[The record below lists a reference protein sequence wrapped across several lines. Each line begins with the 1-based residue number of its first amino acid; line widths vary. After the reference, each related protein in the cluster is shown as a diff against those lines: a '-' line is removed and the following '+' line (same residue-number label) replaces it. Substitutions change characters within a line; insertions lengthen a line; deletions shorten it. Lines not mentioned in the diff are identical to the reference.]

1 MTFRQNKIKS
11 KKYRKIARKEKNKEK
26 LAELERLAE
35 IDPQA
40 AAEELERID
49 RYARG
54 SARVYPGKGRG

>member
-35 IDPQA
+35 TDPQA

-54 SARVYPGKGRG
+54 